1 MIEQEIIKSMETAL
15 EHLRKELKSL
25 RTGRANPALVE
36 GVMVE
41 VYGTSMR
48 MKELANISIPEARQI
63 LITPFDPSNLQ
74 AIAKAIESANL
85 NLSARVEGGFV
96 RIHIP
101 AMDAT
106 IREKIAK
113 ECKKKGEEAK
123 IVMRDIRRKYNEQ
136 VKKDKSTN
144 TITEDEVKRLEKIIQ
159 EKTDKFCIE
168 IDKACVAKEKEI
180 LEI

>member
-1 MIEQEIIKSMETAL
+1 MEVAL
-15 EHLRKELKSL
+15 EHLRKELKGL

-41 VYGTSMR
+41 AYGTNMR
-48 MKELANISIPEARQI
+48 LKEIATISIPEARQI

-74 AIAKAIESANL
+74 PIVKAIEAANL
-85 NLSARVEGGFV
+85 NLSARAESGSV
-96 RIHIP
+96 RIQIP

-123 IVMRDIRRKYNEQ
+123 IVIRDIRRKFNEQ
-136 VKKDKSTN
+136 VKKEKSTAQ
-144 TITEDEVKRLEKIIQ
+144 ITEDEVKRLEKIIQ
-159 EKTDKFCIE
+159 EKTDKYCIE
-168 IDKACVAKEKEI
+168 IDKACSAKEKEI